1 MKRGEPASP
10 YYPILLNIQ
19 GRKCLVVGGGPVAL
33 RKVKALLEHGADVE
47 VVSPTFCPELNQLA
61 TDGVIRAIQ
70 RDYKSEDLQH
80 TFIAIAATD
89 DAKTNERVAAEAKRR
104 GVLVNVVDDPK
115 NSDFIVPSYLKRGD
129 VIVAVSTSGRSPALA
144 RKIRSELEND
154 FKAEYEQLAVVA
166 DEVRSE
172 LKQQGI
178 TVSSDAWQEV
188 LSLNSLMELL
198 RQGKNQEAKEIML
211 TRLKTLEQNKP

>member
-1 MKRGEPASP
+1 MKRDEQAST

-33 RKVKALLEHGADVE
+33 RKVKALLEHGANVE
-47 VVSPTFCPELNQLA
+47 IVSPTFCPELNQLA
-61 TDGVIRAIQ
+61 TDGAIRAIQ

-89 DAKTNERVAAEAKRR
+89 DAKTNERVAAEARRR

-129 VIVAVSTSGRSPALA
+129 VIIAVSTSGRSPALA

>member
-33 RKVKALLEHGADVE
+33 RKVKALLEHGANVE

-129 VIVAVSTSGRSPALA
+129 VIIAVSTSGRSPALA